1 MVKIAFVLCLFLP
14 SAIAAYSSPLL
25 TRSSEAMA
33 RPTPNSFADIVE
45 KLSPSVVNVQV
56 RQQARGSNAQG
67 GFQFEFRAPP
77 GSQLEELF
85 KQFREQ
91 QGNKPRQKRE
101 RVSQGSGFI
110 ISSKGLIVTNNHV
123 IENAKSISVVLEDGT
138 RLQASVVG
146 RDTST
151 DLALLRVNHSKNL
164 PAISWGNSDKTRVG
178 DWVIA
183 IGNPLGFGG
192 SVTAGIV
199 SARGRNIRSGPYDD
213 FIQTDA
219 PINRGNSGGPL
230 FDLSGK
236 VIGINTAIIS
246 PSGGSIG
253 IGFAIPSALARN
265 IVEQLE
271 RHGEARRAWMGIAF
285 QSLTPEIAE
294 SVGLKINSGGIIV
307 SGVVAKSPAS
317 KAGIKSGDVITAYNR
332 KKISRDN
339 RLPLM
344 VAETPVGTR
353 VPVEV
358 WRDGK
363 RRVLSLTVARLRNK
377 TSAVA
382 KRSSD
387 DSSSKQ
393 GSSETTQKNIT
404 RLKSIGVG
412 VIKLTADLRAR
423 NGIPKSL
430 EGLLIVEAD
439 GASNEKGLRRGL
451 VIREIDGRK
460 VTTGDEAR
468 KVISGLRKSGK
479 KAILL
484 KISDLQGKQEAYVGI
499 GIRAS

>member
-1 MVKIAFVLCLFLP
+1 
-14 SAIAAYSSPLL
+14 
-25 TRSSEAMA
+25 MA

-56 RQQARGSNAQG
+56 RQQASGGKRQGG
-67 GFQFEFRAPP
+67 GFQFEFQAPP

-91 QGNKPRQKRE
+91 QGSRPSQKRE
-101 RVSQGSGFI
+101 RISQGSGFI
-110 ISSKGLIVTNNHV
+110 VSSKGLIVTNNHV
-123 IENAKSISVVLEDGT
+123 IDKARSISVILEDGT
-138 RLQASVVG
+138 RLQARVVG

-151 DLALLRVNHSKNL
+151 DLALLRVKHKKDL
-164 PAISWGNSDKTRVG
+164 PAISWGDSDKTRVG

-236 VIGINTAIIS
+236 VIGINTAIVS

-271 RHGEARRAWMGIAF
+271 RHGEAQRAWMGIAF
-285 QSLTPEIAE
+285 QPLTPDIAE
-294 SVGLKINSGGIIV
+294 SVGLKSNIGGIIV
-307 SGVVAKSPAS
+307 SDVAAKSPAS
-317 KAGIKSGDVITAYNR
+317 KAGLKSGDVITAYNR
-332 KKISRDN
+332 KKLSRN
-339 RLPLM
+339 SRLPLM
-344 VAETPVGTR
+344 VAETPIGTK

-377 TSAVA
+377 NSSLAKQESVA
-382 KRSSD
+382 DKD
-387 DSSSKQ
+387 KQ
-393 GSSETTQKNIT
+393 GSSEDLTKSIT
-404 RLKSIGVG
+404 RLKSIGIG
-412 VIKLTADLRAR
+412 VIQLTADLRTR

-439 GASNEKGLRRGL
+439 GVSNEKGLRRGL
-451 VIREIDGRK
+451 IIREIDGHK
-460 VTTGDEAR
+460 VTTGLSAQKIILR
-468 KVISGLRKSGK
+468 SRKSGK
-479 KAILL
+479 KAVLL
-484 KISDLQGKQEAYVGI
+484 KVSDLQGKQEAYVGVT
-499 GIRAS
+499 IRTS